1 MKRKFKLA
9 PVLRAR
15 RAQENAA
22 KGDVARSRLEAV
34 TTDEHARHL
43 NEELDARIVH
53 PETSTALA
61 FAATR
66 AALRTRAADLSAA
79 RAASRRAHGMV
90 AENVA
95 AWSAASAR
103 RRSVEKL
110 GERHAE
116 AVRRADEAADQRAV
130 DDLTTRRRKETD
142 R

>member
-22 KGDVARSRLEAV
+22 KGDVARARLEAV
-34 TTDEHARHL
+34 TTDEHARL
-43 NEELDARIVH
+43 LDQELEARIVH

-66 AALRTRAADLSAA
+66 AALRARATDLSAA
-79 RAASRRAHGMV
+79 RAAADRAHGMV
-90 AENVA
+90 GEHLA
-95 AWSAASAR
+95 AWSAASSR

-130 DDLTTRRRKETD
+130 DDLTTRRKEAD